1 MKIICGIAVLI
12 HLVLITCK
20 CTATNAV
27 SISDVESE
35 FVRLRGTCGLWR
47 EFLPMVD
54 RVSANSE
61 VLSEQNA
68 YHLQIYTL
76 TNILI
81 RMRATTNDYVYDG
94 FYDFGG
100 ARMCFEK
107 IKNWSAFQSSTNLLM
122 VAADHIGELKVL
134 PWEFGCTSNELDM
147 AIVQATSWCSIA
159 GPRHSEPSEEFKLL
173 CKKVRFRRLYN
184 MELQKFRK
192 RALRYFYEVVKYRYE
207 AGSQN
212 DREMIW
218 NQFLDRANAS
228 DEERSYFIDKW

>member
-1 MKIICGIAVLI
+1 
-12 HLVLITCK
+12 
-20 CTATNAV
+20 
-27 SISDVESE
+27 
-35 FVRLRGTCGLWR
+35 
-47 EFLPMVD
+47 MVD
-54 RVSANSE
+54 RVGSADK
-61 VLSEQNA
+61 VLSDQDA
-68 YHLQIYTL
+68 YELQIYTL
-76 TNILI
+76 TNILT
-81 RMRATTNDYVYDG
+81 RMRATTNDCVYDG

-107 IKNWSAFQSSTNLLM
+107 IKNWSAFQSSTNMLM

-159 GPRHSEPSEEFKLL
+159 GHRHSEPSEEFKLL

-212 DREMIW
+212 DRELIW

-228 DEERSYFIDKW
+228 DDERSYFIDKW

>member
-1 MKIICGIAVLI
+1 MKKNIIVMVVIAS
-12 HLVLITCK
+12 LVGN
-20 CTATNAV
+20 ATSNPTEIEVNAEFCRLEG
-27 SISDVESE
+27 VE
-35 FVRLRGTCGLWR
+35 GLWR

-54 RVSANSE
+54 RVSATSE

-68 YHLQIYTL
+68 CHLQIYTL

-81 RMRATTNDYVYDG
+81 RMRATTNDCVYDG

-100 ARMCFEK
+100 ASMCFEK
-107 IKNWSAFQSSTNLLM
+107 IKNWSTFQSSTNLLM

-159 GPRHSEPSEEFKLL
+159 GHRHSEPSEEFKLL

-212 DREMIW
+212 DRELIW
-218 NQFLDRANAS
+218 NQFLDIANAS
-228 DEERSYFIDKW
+228 DDERSYFIDKW

>member
-1 MKIICGIAVLI
+1 MKIICNMITLI
-12 HLVLITCK
+12 FFVLITFSCS
-20 CTATNAV
+20 ATNHV
-27 SISDVESE
+27 SILEVESE
-35 FVRLRGTCGLWR
+35 LVRLRGTCGLWR

-54 RVSANSE
+54 RVSATSE

-107 IKNWSAFQSSTNLLM
+107 IKDWSAFQSSTNLLM

-212 DREMIW
+212 DRELIW
-218 NQFLDRANAS
+218 NQFLDRANTS